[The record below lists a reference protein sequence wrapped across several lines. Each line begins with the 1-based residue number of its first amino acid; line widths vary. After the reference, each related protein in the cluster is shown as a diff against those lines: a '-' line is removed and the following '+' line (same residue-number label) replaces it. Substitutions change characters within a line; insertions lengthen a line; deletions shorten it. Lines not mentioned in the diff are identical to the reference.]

1 MLSVAGEDKVAAR
14 VCVDYFNTLE
24 KSRLKEPEYWKLFQ
38 KYVKDVDAGISK
50 YMYKN
55 REEFITLFGEKEV
68 NRKLY
73 QLYSEGAYRYWKD
86 DVFDTKGF
94 DRYTSQL
101 MKTDLKQ
108 RLVCIMP

>member
-50 YMYKN
+50 YMYKIGKN
-55 REEFITLFGEKEV
+55 LSRFSG
-68 NRKLY
+68 RK
-73 QLYSEGAYRYWKD
+73 K
-86 DVFDTKGF
+86 
-94 DRYTSQL
+94 
-101 MKTDLKQ
+101 
-108 RLVCIMP
+108 